1 MQGHRH
7 CLSAVE
13 ELGSCPLRGG
23 SYTTFQRSLFTTFW
37 KTESKSSSL
46 HSLVCTEV
54 PRAVSGWWVHL
65 LDVGFLSESELISI
79 KDGLTTPPGQE
90 CLLVLLLRLRH
101 SSQPMQLRSPGDSHL
116 SCRVYRST
124 DSPALLPALSP
135 GPQSGPVQ
143 WILTAYISWVPSVV
157 DRERW
162 R

>member
-13 ELGSCPLRGG
+13 ELGSCPLWGG
-23 SYTTFQRSLFTTFW
+23 IYTTFQRSLFTTFW

-90 CLLVLLLRLRH
+90 GLLVLLLRLRH

-135 GPQSGPVQ
+135 GPPLGPVQ
-143 WILTAYISWVPSVV
+143 WLLTAYISWVPSVV